1 MKILDFA
8 HNLIRDE
15 NALRLVE
22 FDLFLR
28 HPSLYIVDQKPYNF
42 VDCGE
47 GGATRVSE
55 NCRFYSFDVCPSTFL
70 QESKELI

>member
-47 GGATRVSE
+47 GGGQQGFQKIVDSTALT
-55 NCRFYSFDVCPSTFL
+55 CAHLHFYKKVKS
-70 QESKELI
+70 

>member
-42 VDCGE
+42 VDGGE
-47 GGATRVSE
+47 GGGQQGFQKIVDSTTFPCVHLY
-55 NCRFYSFDVCPSTFL
+55 FYKKKKT
-70 QESKELI
+70 